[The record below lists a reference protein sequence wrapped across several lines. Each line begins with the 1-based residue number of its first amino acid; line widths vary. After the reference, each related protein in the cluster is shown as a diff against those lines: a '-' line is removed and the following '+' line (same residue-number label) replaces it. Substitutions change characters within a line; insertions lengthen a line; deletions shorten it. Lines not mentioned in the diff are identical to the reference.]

1 MPLSRHVLLPG
12 LLLLAGLGVAAA
24 QDTRGLGLPPPSGF
38 QNPVLPP
45 PSGSQNPV
53 LPPPSG
59 ERYMPG
65 IGGPF
70 GEGRPR
76 RAVPPRLPR
85 EDGGVGGSVS
95 PQTQVLAGP
104 EVDRIDQIGPALRRC
119 WEPPALSRPEAGA
132 MATVRFS
139 VRRDGT
145 LFGRPRLTWETR
157 RGDAALQ
164 ERFSDSV
171 VAAVTNCTPL
181 RLSRRFGEAIA
192 GRPIT
197 IRFHGRAPSNQRA
210 I

>member
-1 MPLSRHVLLPG
+1 MPLPRHALLSV
-12 LLLLAGLGVAAA
+12 LLLLAGAGVAAA
-24 QDTRGLGLPPPSGF
+24 QDTRGLGLPPPSGY

-70 GEGRPR
+70 SEERPRPAVPSRPR
-76 RAVPPRLPR
+76 R
-85 EDGGVGGSVS
+85 EDRGVGGSVD
-95 PQTQVLAGP
+95 PQTQVLARP

-119 WEPPALSRPEAGA
+119 WEPPAMSEPDAGA

-139 VRRDGT
+139 IRRDGT
-145 LFGRPRLTWETR
+145 LFGQPRLTWETR

-164 ERFSDSV
+164 ERFSASI